1 MKKTDSFQVISMR
14 KRHVILCF
22 LIAVAVVRPAA
33 AQNIDPALQA
43 DITRLVDL
51 LRVPRMAE
59 QIGDV
64 VAQQMVASV
73 RRDHPDVPPRVVTL
87 ASEVV
92 KEKFVAA
99 FSAPGGLLS
108 RLEPLYA
115 KYYTR
120 EEIQALI
127 AFYQSDAGRKSI
139 AVMPAILQDSMML
152 GQQWAAEVTPQIER
166 DVERRLREEGVR

>member
-1 MKKTDSFQVISMR
+1 MR
-14 KRHVILCF
+14 TRHFILCV
-22 LIAVAVVRPAA
+22 LIVAAIVRPAA

-51 LRVPRMAE
+51 LRVPQMAE

-73 RRDHPDVPPRVVTL
+73 RRDHPDVPARVVTL
-87 ASEVV
+87 ASEIV
-92 KEKFVAA
+92 KEKFVDA
-99 FSAPGGLLS
+99 FSAPNGLLS
-108 RLEPLYA
+108 RLAPVYA

-127 AFYQSDAGRKSI
+127 VFYQSDVGRKSI
-139 AVMPAILQDSMML
+139 TVMPALFQDSMML
-152 GQQWAAEVTPQIER
+152 GQQWATEVTPQIARELQ
-166 DVERRLREEGVR
+166 ERLREAGIR